1 MKTRMPL
8 AKPWQARGTHPS
20 SRSAAFKDRMGQL
33 RRRKLCRRSRSAM
46 KKMKARSTNQQKVRP
61 LKKALRRSRNGKA
74 RASGAAAAAVEEA
87 GVTVLLIV
95 AHKIRQ
101 PEIAGNRRSP

>member
-20 SRSAAFKDRMGQL
+20 LRCAAFKDRMGRL
-33 RRRKLCRRSRSAM
+33 RRRKSCRRSRSAM
-46 KKMKARSTNQQKVRP
+46 KKMKARSTNRLRARP

-74 RASGAAAAAVEEA
+74 RASGADAAAVEEA
-87 GVTVLLIV
+87 DVTVLLTV

-101 PEIAGNRRSP
+101 PEIAANRRSR